1 MWSCSVL
8 QKDRHKDK
16 HKDKKKK
23 KKKDG
28 DTNGDA
34 HGKSFSLLL
43 SFCYTGMP
51 NVPCNL
57 PEFTHLYRGASVDLE
72 CRLDPTCTNIC
83 RVRQTCLRHRNS
95 VNPLGCKIT

>member
-1 MWSCSVL
+1 VCLVFRIVDLTCQFWWVFRCVH

-51 NVPCNL
+51 NVPRNL
-57 PEFTHLYRGASVDLE
+57 PEFTLICIEVRLE
-72 CRLDPTCTNIC
+72 CRVDRIRINIWADLSK
-83 RVRQTCLRHRNS
+83 TL
-95 VNPLGCKIT
+95 